1 MCMHKC
7 TYWYSHLLR
16 MTFRTSF
23 GLLCSIVVT
32 VIQDEA
38 IDQLANF
45 IGVGEEIGK
54 CTQRAMNGLLTFR
67 EALTQRLGIM
77 RPTFDQ
83 LETFA
88 MTHPTLLTP
97 GIRELVAEL
106 RRRQIDVY
114 LVSAMKCS
122 VSLLLIFIKVS
133 LLWYSVIKFHQH
145 DFEHPPSRCAL
156 IRGWKIHRMK
166 HSISVG
172 CTTVHHGNWL
182 FTVHETNLVDRG
194 ENIIS
199 VFNEVVSWLHI
210 LMHFQWSKSYF
221 CWCDVLLSYLVK
233 IAWLIQKV
241 LIVFFALLEEVFL
254 AGSGN
259 IYICNQKPL
268 SAYLE
273 DKENGEFE
281 LLTFIKAYTWA
292 ICRFL
297 EDSDD

>member
-199 VFNEVVSWLHI
+199 VFNEVVSWIAYIDALSMI
-210 LMHFQWSKSYF
+210 KKLFLLMWCTAELLGEDCLVDSKSSDCIF
-221 CWCDVLLSYLVK
+221 CTVGGGLPRRKRKYLYLQSETIVSIFGGQRKRWIWIADVH
-233 IAWLIQKV
+233 
-241 LIVFFALLEEVFL
+241 
-254 AGSGN
+254 
-259 IYICNQKPL
+259 
-268 SAYLE
+268 
-273 DKENGEFE
+273 
-281 LLTFIKAYTWA
+281 
-292 ICRFL
+292 
-297 EDSDD
+297 